1 MGDELEVKLV
11 SPKIDWNYLISIK
24 LSSLK
29 TLFGATLKLSCVYKK
44 FSSRQPCGDLGT
56 HYRDSCPLAA
66 SGVPLECPDTQ
77 LAMRALLS
85 SAI

>member
-1 MGDELEVKLV
+1 MGNELEVKLV

-56 HYRDSCPLAA
+56 HYGDSRPLAA
-66 SGVPLECPDTQ
+66 SGVPLECPVIQ
-77 LAMRALLS
+77 LGAT
-85 SAI
+85 